1 MCGEL
6 ESLQSKLALIR
17 PQGYSMVNPVDWLG
31 MLTTKPGLD
40 RTLNIVT
47 LCMHYYKSGPAF
59 LVAILIAEKLY
70 MVLGCL

>member
-1 MCGEL
+1 
-6 ESLQSKLALIR
+6 
-17 PQGYSMVNPVDWLG
+17 MVSPVDWLG
-31 MLTTKPGLD
+31 MLTTEPGLD

-59 LVAILIAEKLY
+59 LVAILIAEELY